1 MNQGATVSSRHNPR
15 FKAALALRDARE
27 RRASGQLLV
36 DGSREIGRALD
47 AGLEVREAWIAID
60 RVRSEAAQA
69 LLPRLRTTGIELLFT
84 TPQLLAALAYGER
97 DEGIVVVATEPPT
110 GLERLRPPEQPLLAV
125 VDGVEKP
132 GNLGAILRSADGAGM
147 DGVIVSEPRCDP
159 WNPNAIR
166 ASLGTIF
173 SLPLAV
179 SSSLE
184 ALAWLR
190 DRRISVVA
198 ARLDAT
204 LDYDRADLSGAAGHR
219 PRRRGH
225 GARGGLARRRRAR
238 RAHPHAGTCRQPQ
251 RLGQRGRTL
260 LRGPAAASGRGDPRL
275 NEPTDR
281 EGDHDGARHVAR

>member
-1 MNQGATVSSRHNPR
+1 MNQGATISSRHNPR
-15 FKAALALRDARE
+15 FKAALALRDAHE
-27 RRASGQLLV
+27 RRARGQLLV

-97 DEGIVVVATEPPT
+97 DEGIVVVAAEPPT

-132 GNLGAILRSADGAGM
+132 GNLGAILRSADGAGV

-204 LDYDRADLSGAAGHR
+204 LEYDRADLSGALAIVL
-219 PRRRGH
+219 
-225 GARGGLARRRRAR
+225 GAEATGLGEAWRGGDVLGVRIPMLGHADSLNVSASAAVLFYEARRQRRA
-238 RAHPHAGTCRQPQ
+238 AGMT
-251 RLGQRGRTL
+251 G
-260 LRGPAAASGRGDPRL
+260 
-275 NEPTDR
+275 
-281 EGDHDGARHVAR
+281 